1 MLHPESSEQ
10 GLLESVLAPLLEDFQ
25 YWFTRSRALL
35 ENQEIPF
42 LEDEKQANLLERVL
56 QAHQEVNTVRTLL
69 TLTDGQVGVDTST
82 LMAWHQLVAECWQVS
97 TRLRKERSS

>member
-1 MLHPESSEQ
+1 MLHSNLPEPDI
-10 GLLESVLAPLLEDFQ
+10 LKTVLEPLLEDFQ

-42 LEDEKQANLLERVL
+42 LGNEKQANLLERVL

-69 TLTDGQVGVDTST
+69 NVTEGQVGVETPM
-82 LMAWHQLVAECWQVS
+82 LMTWHQLVAECWQVS
-97 TRLRKERSS
+97 MRLRSEKSA